1 VRGRADYVKGL
12 PQYEGKRERFE
23 QARSAGLVY
32 NDAGGRKKFIVTM
45 NSRPV
50 GAYSVIAERVE
61 IHGEHLVLV
70 HSGGKLA
77 SLFLMGAVEGLVQ
90 LEDPLD
96 PTEV

>member
-1 VRGRADYVKGL
+1 
-12 PQYEGKRERFE
+12 
-23 QARSAGLVY
+23 
-32 NDAGGRKKFIVTM
+32 M

-77 SLFLMGAVEGLVQ
+77 SLFLMGAVESLVQ